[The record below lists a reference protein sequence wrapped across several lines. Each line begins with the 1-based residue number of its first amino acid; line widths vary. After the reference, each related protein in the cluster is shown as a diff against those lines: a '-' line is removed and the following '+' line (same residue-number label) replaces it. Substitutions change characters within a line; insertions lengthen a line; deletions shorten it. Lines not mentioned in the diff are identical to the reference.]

1 MGPSFSS
8 PRLCF
13 FFSLHAL
20 NAFHLYNACTNSYL
34 TKQNTPWAHRG
45 NPIQWSFRWNL
56 CYCLF
61 CVDNLATRDS
71 LSNATFTGRQ
81 DGSLSHL
88 FWGNPEPDTVLTLFT
103 ESLLVT
109 MPTPDFSMPYN
120 VICLACTV
128 AALAFGPLYNIT
140 TKQLVLVPPEQEEKS
155 LLGNVVFIILSL
167 ILSRSVSISL
177 FAWLY
182 NM

>member
-1 MGPSFSS
+1 M
-8 PRLCF
+8 
-13 FFSLHAL
+13 
-20 NAFHLYNACTNSYL
+20 
-34 TKQNTPWAHRG
+34 
-45 NPIQWSFRWNL
+45 
-56 CYCLF
+56 
-61 CVDNLATRDS
+61 
-71 LSNATFTGRQ
+71 SNATFTGRQ

-155 LLGNVVFIILSL
+155 LLGNVVSIILSL
-167 ILSRSVSISL
+167 TLFCFYLSFCMIVQYVVLVFFL
-177 FAWLY
+177 FHPF
-182 NM
+182 

>member
-1 MGPSFSS
+1 MQNRGLQC
-8 PRLCF
+8 RD
-13 FFSLHAL
+13 
-20 NAFHLYNACTNSYL
+20 
-34 TKQNTPWAHRG
+34 TKILPGRTVAIHSNKDIKEIIAVV
-45 NPIQWSFRWNL
+45 F
-56 CYCLF
+56 
-61 CVDNLATRDS
+61 VDNRAATRDS

-140 TKQLVLVPPEQEEKS
+140 TKQLVLVPPEEEEKS
-155 LLGNVVFIILSL
+155 LLGNVVFLALLL
-167 ILSRSVSISL
+167 I
-177 FAWLY
+177 
-182 NM
+182 MH